1 MTLNTAQKTAST
13 SSVKTIFGKSFSGSL
28 ANAWSVSVVPERG
41 EGGGR
46 GGAVLLLA
54 FHWDGS
60 EVKRVLCSI
69 AKVSVISV
77 SLPFS
82 AVIPA
87 LVGLDSSF

>member
-1 MTLNTAQKTAST
+1 M
-13 SSVKTIFGKSFSGSL
+13 GS
-28 ANAWSVSVVPERG
+28 R
-41 EGGGR
+41 
-46 GGAVLLLA
+46 GAVLPLA

-60 EVKRVLCSI
+60 EAKLLLCSI